1 MHCIAELS
9 EDGTEYLLNGV
20 KLWTTNG
27 VIAELLVVMAAVP
40 AREGARG
47 GISAFVLE
55 ADAPGIT
62 VENRN
67 AFMGLKGIENGVTR
81 FHDVRVPVAQRL
93 GREGQGLKI
102 ALTTLNTGRLSIPAI
117 CAGGGKLALK
127 IAREWSAERVQWGQQ
142 VGRHEAVAT
151 KLAFIAATTFAL
163 AAVFEVSAALADA
176 GLKDVRIEAALA
188 KLWSSEMGCLIAA
201 ELVQIRGGRGYETAD
216 SLAARGERAGGGRRP
231 PGGGRRSGVRGREPA
246 GQGPRGGAGQWVL
259 LALAADARR
268 GQGV

>member
-55 ADAPGIT
+55 ADSPGIT

-67 AFMGLKGIENGVTR
+67 AFMGLKGMENGVTH

-151 KLAFIAATTFAL
+151 KLAYIAATTFAL
-163 AAVFEVSAALADA
+163 EAVFEVSAALADTSKTASRANVVAAIYASLVATASCRPTCWPHCTRSADHSRAILRASLPPPAQIA
-176 GLKDVRIEAALA
+176 GI
-188 KLWSSEMGCLIAA
+188 
-201 ELVQIRGGRGYETAD
+201 D
-216 SLAARGERAGGGRRP
+216 SRP
-231 PGGGRRSGVRGREPA
+231 
-246 GQGPRGGAGQWVL
+246 VL
-259 LALAADARR
+259 RVVNAI
-268 GQGV
+268 